1 LVSDA
6 RERND
11 GPMTSTRTISSYG
24 QARARHRSEVPDRYN
39 IAADACS
46 FSCVIA
52 QAWPLNG
59 GPEL

>member
-1 LVSDA
+1 MVA
-6 RERND
+6 
-11 GPMTSTRTISSYG
+11 SSG
-24 QARARHRSEVPDRYN
+24 QEGVARHRSEVPDRYN

>member
-1 LVSDA
+1 
-6 RERND
+6 
-11 GPMTSTRTISSYG
+11 MTSTRTISSYG